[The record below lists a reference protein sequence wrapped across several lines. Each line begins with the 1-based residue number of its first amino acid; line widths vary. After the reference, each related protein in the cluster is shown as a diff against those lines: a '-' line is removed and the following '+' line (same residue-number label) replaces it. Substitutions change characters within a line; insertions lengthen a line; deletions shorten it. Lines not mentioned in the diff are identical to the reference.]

1 MEGVTFFRTVEREAK
16 ERPDLQLGTA
26 LEGVPVY
33 IHETLMEHFESNPLI
48 LTTRGPRLAVLEDA
62 ALAEVVGGLMQDLR
76 RQHDERE
83 QDAT

>member
-1 MEGVTFFRTVEREAK
+1 MTFFRTVEREAK

-33 IHETLMEHFESNPLI
+33 IHETLMEHFETHPLI
-48 LTTRGPRLAVLEDA
+48 LTTRGPRLAILEDA
-62 ALAEVVGGLMQDLR
+62 ALTEVVEGLMHDLR
-76 RQHDERE
+76 HQQEQ